1 MTRRY
6 CYPRMDAFRY
16 ADWTG
21 MEPFQIVV
29 GRLIMGSAGGL
40 FVAWAIAN
48 AVRFFTRH
56 RWFPWAW
63 LGLNGLLTVVAVVM
77 AIFDPESR
85 QVYSACS
92 IGLSYQA
99 RTCSGRS
106 GSRIRSFGTVNG

>member
-6 CYPRMDAFRY
+6 CYPRMDAFPY

-21 MEPFQIVV
+21 MEPVQIVV

-85 QVYSACS
+85 V
-92 IGLSYQA
+92 GLFSVFYW
-99 RTCSGRS
+99 TVISGAYLLRS
-106 GSRIRSFGTVNG
+106 QRVKNTFVWNS